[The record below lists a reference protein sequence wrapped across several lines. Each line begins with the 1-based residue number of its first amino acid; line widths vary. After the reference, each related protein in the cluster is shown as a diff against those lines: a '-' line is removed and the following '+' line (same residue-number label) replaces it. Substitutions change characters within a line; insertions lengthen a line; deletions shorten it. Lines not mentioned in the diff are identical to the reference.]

1 MRNPHPP
8 YPIYERERW
17 GRESYRRRW
26 ERENDGLVEGATGG
40 YDHYEREMLYV
51 IVL

>member
-17 GRESYRRRW
+17 ERESLAAAVGRERTMGWWRGLLVATTTMR
-26 ERENDGLVEGATGG
+26 ERC
-40 YDHYEREMLYV
+40 YML
-51 IVL
+51 